1 MKHQFLS
8 DADLGRLVNKDLT
21 QRLIKLHTRGY
32 DLDFCMTC
40 TDYLTCLQN
49 QERFAFEDITIKV
62 VDQVYDFMTNSYKY
76 VHTID
81 TACGRK
87 GIMVMEGIY
96 GLYIRPDVMQYSIN

>member
-1 MKHQFLS
+1 MKHQFLA
-8 DADLGRLVNKDLT
+8 DTDLGRLVNKDLT
-21 QRLIKLHTRGY
+21 KRLIKLHTKGY

-40 TDYLTCLQN
+40 TDYLTCVQN
-49 QERFAFEDITIKV
+49 QKRFACEGITIRV

-96 GLYIRPDVMQYSIN
+96 GLYIRPDVMRYALH